1 MIQHQELMEAIL
13 TRGRKKLDR
22 TGVGT
27 ISLFGPQIEFNL
39 ADGFPIPTER
49 QVGIKGI
56 IEELRWFLSG
66 QTNNEIL
73 REAGVQFWTR
83 WALKED
89 KFVEHTLTNAERA
102 GEFAKQIGKTPA
114 QAALE
119 LQSFQS
125 EEAGHLFLDA
135 QGVPRVVSKQI
146 AAKGDLGPV
155 YGAMWRN
162 WPTHDGTTIDQISTL
177 VNNLKSLPWSR
188 RHVISG
194 WNPALLPDEK
204 LSHEENIL
212 AGKQCLP
219 PCHTLFQFILEPLT
233 LDEQIAMYRG
243 GHDAIVAAVDS
254 LTAGL
259 DAVNKEPYIEEM
271 LRGSAIPDKMLS
283 CKLHARSQ
291 DVPVGTVF
299 NIASYAAFVHMLS
312 HLLGFKPGS
321 YIHSMGDAHIYTNQ
335 VEMVKLQLSRSTPAL
350 PTLSFN
356 RKPMD
361 LFDFK
366 FEDFKLAGYNPHPK
380 IDYPI
385 AV

>member
-1 MIQHQELMEAIL
+1 MKQHQQLMDDIL

-27 ISLFGPQIEFNL
+27 ISRFGDQIEFDL
-39 ADGFPIPTER
+39 AEGYPLPTER

-56 IEELRWFLSG
+56 IEELRWFLRG
-66 QTNNEIL
+66 DTNNEVL

-89 KFVEHTLTNAERA
+89 HFKEVTLSNTERVDA
-102 GEFAKQIGKTPA
+102 FAKQYGKNRA
-114 QAALE
+114 EVVAE
-119 LQSFQS
+119 LNKFDS
-125 EEAGHLFLDA
+125 EDAGHLFLDA
-135 QGVPRVVSKQI
+135 QGVPRMVNKKI
-146 AAKGDLGPV
+146 AAKGDLGPI
-155 YGAMWRN
+155 YGKMWRN
-162 WPTHDGTTIDQISTL
+162 WPTPDGGTLDQITKL
-177 VNNLKSLPWSR
+177 VSDLQNIPWSR
-188 RHVISG
+188 RHIVSG
-194 WNPALLPDEK
+194 WNPTLIPDETK
-204 LSHEENIL
+204 SHEENIL

-233 LDEQIAMYRG
+233 LDEQIEMYRG
-243 GHDAIVAAVDS
+243 GREAIIAAVDRV
-254 LTAGL
+254 TAGL
-259 DAVNKEPYIEEM
+259 DVLNKDMYIEEM
-271 LRGSAIPDKMLS
+271 LRGSAIPDRMLS

-299 NIASYAAFVHMLS
+299 NIASYAAFTHMLS
-312 HLLGFKPGS
+312 HLLGFKPGR

-335 VEMVKLQLSRSTPAL
+335 VEMVKLQLSRDTPAL
-350 PTLSFN
+350 PKLSFK

-366 FEDFKLAGYNPHPK
+366 HEDFTLTGYNPHPK